1 MAASLKTIIC
11 VKYQVIYSE
20 CAILT
25 SKNKHERNGEF
36 KYKGPIILILDS
48 ETVEI

>member
-1 MAASLKTIIC
+1 MATSLKTIIC

-25 SKNKHERNGEF
+25 SKNKHVRNGEF
-36 KYKGPIILILDS
+36 TCKGTIILIYSGAECEL
-48 ETVEI
+48 